1 MTAIFVLSL
10 VMGFAV
16 LAPHVRLS
24 HGSRALWLLAA
35 GASLLAALAFASLDA
50 PAPPPGGSLWGFFFW
65 PALIAAGTGFGLLAL
80 MIGRRQGPPPRGVR
94 WADVLLGVVIWLLG
108 ATAGGAV
115 AAGAGLLLL
124 SGMAP

>member
-1 MTAIFVLSL
+1 MTIIFVLCL

-35 GASLLAALAFASLDA
+35 GASLLVALAFASSA
-50 PAPPPGGSLWGFFFW
+50 PPPPPGGSLWELFFW
-65 PALIAAGTGFGLLAL
+65 PALIAAGSGFGLLAL
-80 MIGRRQGPPPRGVR
+80 MIGRRQGQPPRGVR